1 MKDLLQAVYKH
12 YTLTDTTPPIQT
24 YYEGQA
30 KPTDVTM
37 HRCEIHLFGPFT
49 NYVGRSGYMAWKVY
63 VHLTLKLGSGVYN
76 WADIVDMYTTQAHLP
91 LTFQDEDGN
100 FIECVALDRIRVVYK
115 GAIEFLEYCQIE
127 IEYQK
132 EI

>member
-1 MKDLLQAVYKH
+1 MKDLLQAVYNH
-12 YTLTDTTPPIQT
+12 YTLDDMQT

-30 KPTDVTM
+30 KPTDVTT

-49 NYVGRSGYMAWKVY
+49 NYIGRSGYMTWKVY
-63 VHLTLKLGSGVYN
+63 LYLTLKLGSGVYN
-76 WADIVDMYTTQAHLP
+76 WSDIVDRYIAQAHKTLV
-91 LTFQDEDGN
+91 FRDDDGN
-100 FIECVALDRIRVVYK
+100 PVDCSALDRIKVVYH
-115 GAIEFLEYCQIE
+115 GATEFLEYCQIA